1 MQATFFLALWL
12 SIEHRHQKKDKRKK
26 STILYYIITIILFID
41 FFWRVSIFYFLYLN
55 NWDFLGQILCTKL
68 SEKSKSHCWRL
79 LLSVQPPHATFQ
91 SLMFTTSTRSPL
103 QSPSRPADRHR
114 WPPLW
119 FNRQQV
125 GHTGLLFTGGFL
137 GKPPE
142 KNVTEVAAALAAVV
156 VVVLTPCGACTCRC
170 VHKGR
175 LPALCMMTSGLLDTR
190 APPDD
195 GGLMMFF
202 TFGQA
207 PCSAPQTSTCRAG
220 RPDESSLCI
229 RQGRFGATTLMN
241 LFSAPPPR
249 FFICPFFLSLSRRTQ
264 L

>member
-1 MQATFFLALWL
+1 M
-12 SIEHRHQKKDKRKK
+12 
-26 STILYYIITIILFID
+26 
-41 FFWRVSIFYFLYLN
+41 
-55 NWDFLGQILCTKL
+55 CTKL

-103 QSPSRPADRHR
+103 QSPSRPADWHR
-114 WPPLW
+114 WPPVCFDLTDSRLVILACSSPGDFW
-119 FNRQQV
+119 GN
-125 GHTGLLFTGGFL
+125 LLR
-137 GKPPE
+137 
-142 KNVTEVAAALAAVV
+142 KNVTDVAAALAAVV
-156 VVVLTPCGACTCRC
+156 VVVLAPCGACTCRC